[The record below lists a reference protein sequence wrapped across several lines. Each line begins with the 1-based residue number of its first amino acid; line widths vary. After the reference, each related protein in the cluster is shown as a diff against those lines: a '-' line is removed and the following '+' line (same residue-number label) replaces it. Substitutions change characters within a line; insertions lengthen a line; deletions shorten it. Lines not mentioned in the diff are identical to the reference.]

1 MADLKPIGSEK
12 LQGQDKINRILE
24 LSRYKETTP
33 SNINETSRVE
43 FGKTLADG
51 VKYEIVKEKNGYII
65 KKRVDESLEY
75 IDPMKN
81 RTYYRSY
88 SQALKRMNLLAGE
101 INRLT
106 ENTDE
111 VSMFTLEEQKYTL
124 KLPKS
129 AAPTPAPAPAPEAPI
144 APAPETDSPEMS
156 MDLDSEMG
164 GDDMGGDM
172 EMDTEMD
179 IDTPE
184 GDMEMDTDVS
194 SEPEG
199 EEVNFKMIQKLTGK
213 LGQKIRMMND
223 AVGMSSE
230 DIKYVI
236 NSIMSALDLNKL
248 DDEDKD
254 DIMAKFEEDS
264 DYGMGDEEGDFD
276 ISGEDEFDM
285 DTEVDMEEPV
295 EGEMGEGD
303 DMYLGIG
310 DHGFYDK
317 SDRQMNDFNFDYDEE
332 EYDDFDDFISKY
344 PNQNWFRKGRSD
356 DAEFGRDSSDRKFWD
371 KYKEQFGGPF
381 KLRKRRGEMGENV
394 YGSFDREQWYDKE
407 DRPFKGG
414 FDFDFDE
421 EEFDEF
427 EPMMKKHGD
436 GRWFQKG
443 SDGKRMFDMY
453 KDKHGPMKIRS
464 RKMGEMSEE
473 DKATS
478 HISKVMDEIFA
489 ESKVDKVLESYF
501 VINESENKVK
511 QNKLVTE
518 KKERGSIMSNVRQLS
533 ETVEQELASEFI
545 LKENKNF
552 KFVGKT
558 NKKNLVFEHKG
569 EQIKVSP
576 KGEIL

>member
-129 AAPTPAPAPAPEAPI
+129 AAPTPAPVPAPEAPI

-172 EMDTEMD
+172 EMDNEMD

-295 EGEMGEGD
+295 EGEMGESMYGSFGD
-303 DMYLGIG
+303 NRRKDYKGDKYYDEKDRPVRSGDIYGIG
-310 DHGFYDK
+310 G
-317 SDRQMNDFNFDYDEE
+317 
-332 EYDDFDDFISKY
+332 DDFDTE
-344 PNQNWFRKGRSD
+344 
-356 DAEFGRDSSDRKFWD
+356 EFDTFQQLYD
-371 KYKEQFGGPF
+371 KYGDKQSWFNKTDGERMFNKYRETTGKPF
-381 KLRKRRGEMGENV
+381 KVKTRKMDGEMG
-394 YGSFDREQWYDKE
+394 
-407 DRPFKGG
+407 
-414 FDFDFDE
+414 
-421 EEFDEF
+421 
-427 EPMMKKHGD
+427 
-436 GRWFQKG
+436 
-443 SDGKRMFDMY
+443 
-453 KDKHGPMKIRS
+453 
-464 RKMGEMSEE
+464 EE

>member
-24 LSRYKETTP
+24 LSRYRETTP

-43 FGKTLADG
+43 FGKTFADG

-129 AAPTPAPAPAPEAPI
+129 AAPAPAPVPAPEAPI
-144 APAPETDSPEMS
+144 TPSPETDSSEMS
-156 MDLDSEMG
+156 MDLDSDMG

-285 DTEVDMEEPV
+285 DTEVDMEEPI
-295 EGEMGEGD
+295 EGEMGEG
-303 DMYLGIG
+303 
-310 DHGFYDK
+310 
-317 SDRQMNDFNFDYDEE
+317 R
-332 EYDDFDDFISKY
+332 
-344 PNQNWFRKGRSD
+344 
-356 DAEFGRDSSDRKFWD
+356 
-371 KYKEQFGGPF
+371 
-381 KLRKRRGEMGENV
+381 
-394 YGSFDREQWYDKE
+394 YGSFNNDEWFDDVDK
-407 DRPFKGG
+407 PFTGD

-436 GRWFQKG
+436 SRWFQRG
-443 SDGKRMFDMY
+443 ADGERMFNRY
-453 KDKHGPMKIRS
+453 KEKYGPMKVRTRRMNTEMSEEDRDMFDGRPSKVVGVYSNIKKQR
-464 RKMGEMSEE
+464 MGEMSEE

-545 LKENKNF
+545 LKENRNF

-558 NKKNLVFEHKG
+558 NKKNLVFEHNG